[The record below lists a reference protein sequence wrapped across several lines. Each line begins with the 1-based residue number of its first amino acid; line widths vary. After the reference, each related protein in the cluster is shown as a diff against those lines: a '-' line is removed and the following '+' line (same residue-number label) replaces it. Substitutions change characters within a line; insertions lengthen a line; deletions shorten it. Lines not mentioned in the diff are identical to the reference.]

1 MSFTVFSIVTALMFS
16 SLILLLVHCFRRKR
30 SVILGLGAGSVAFFL
45 ILFLVRQLFTPEFSF
60 TWEIDTQ
67 LVNDFYEWFYIKPI
81 TLGPFTFYVYIAL
94 LVVWI
99 TGALLLL
106 GRFVG
111 KYHKAVK
118 SVLNRGVVPFP
129 QGQAVLQRVAKGGP
143 GPEKVKVFFCRDID
157 IPMGIGLIRRSILL
171 PEGSY
176 EEEELEYILLH
187 EYTHFRNH
195 DLLVKFM
202 LYTFCC
208 IYWWN
213 PLVYLIKRDI
223 DGLLEVK
230 CDLVVTKEMTEA
242 KKARYLEVILQS
254 LKKSEA
260 QKYRIQ
266 CAATLA
272 SGKHTCEMKERFQAV
287 MGRRKRSRKA
297 GICFVIVGLVLFAAS
312 YLFVVQ
318 PSYEAPPPEEGVT
331 EEHTVTEGYIVK
343 KEDGKYYFIEPGQE
357 DQWILEEQ
365 VEMFV
370 ECGFE
375 VKENQEE

>member
-1 MSFTVFSIVTALMFS
+1 MSFTVFSIVTSLAFS

-30 SVILGLGAGSVAFFL
+30 AVIMGLGAGSVAFFL

-60 TWEIDTQ
+60 TWAIDTQ
-67 LVNDFYEWFYIKPI
+67 LVNDFYDWFYLKPS
-81 TLGPFTFYVYIAL
+81 TLGPFTFHVHIVLLTVWMAVAL
-94 LVVWI
+94 P
-99 TGALLLL
+99 LL
-106 GRFVG
+106 GSFMG
-111 KYHKAVK
+111 KYHIAVK
-118 SVLNRGVVPFP
+118 RVLKRGVIPFP

-143 GPEKVKVFFCRDID
+143 GPEKIKVFFCRDID

-176 EEEELEYILLH
+176 EEGELEYILLH

-208 IYWWN
+208 VYWWN
-213 PLVYLIKRDI
+213 PLVYLIRRDI
-223 DGLLEVK
+223 DGLLEIK

-254 LKKSEA
+254 LKKSESK
-260 QKYRIQ
+260 KYRLQ
-266 CAATLA
+266 CAAMLA
-272 SGKHTCEMKERFQAV
+272 SGKYACEMKERFQIV
-287 MGRRKRSRKA
+287 MGKQKRSRKA
-297 GICFVIVGLVLFAAS
+297 GICFVILGLVLFAAS

-318 PSYEAPPPEEGVT
+318 PRYDSPPPDPGVT
-331 EEHTVTEGYIVK
+331 DERTIIEGYIVK

-365 VEMFV
+365 VEAFTS
-370 ECGFE
+370 CGFKI
-375 VKENQEE
+375 KED